1 VNVAARLTP
10 QQKLLRT
17 IPESQFQKD
26 VQKVLDA
33 YGWIWYHA
41 ADNVPRGG
49 YISNIKAGFPDIVAA
64 RGSRILFAELKRE
77 TGRLSDDQVRWQDA
91 VLAAGQEHYVWYPH
105 DMETIK
111 EVLARR

>member
-1 VNVAARLTP
+1 VASRLSP
-10 QQKLLRT
+10 RDKLLRT

-26 VQKVLDA
+26 VQRVLDA

-49 YISNIKAGFPDIVAA
+49 YIANIRAGFPDIVAA

-77 TGRLSDDQVRWQDA
+77 TGKLADDQVRWGDA
-91 VLAAGQEHYVWYPH
+91 ILAAGQEYYVWYPH
-105 DMETIK
+105 DMALIQ
-111 EVLARR
+111 EVLARRER